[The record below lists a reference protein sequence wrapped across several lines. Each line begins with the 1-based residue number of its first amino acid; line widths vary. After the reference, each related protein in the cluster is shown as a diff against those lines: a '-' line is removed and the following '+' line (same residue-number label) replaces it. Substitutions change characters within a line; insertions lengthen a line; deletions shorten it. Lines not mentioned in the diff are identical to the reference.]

1 MPRLLGLKNQQGSE
15 ELLEHVLHGADL
27 RVRERRQVWQRFER
41 LFPDEIH
48 RRPDL
53 GVDHGFVGERGQ
65 VDPERAQGR
74 EPLRERGGQVVL
86 EHLHVHLEPQH
97 LGAIEPARGPLQ
109 AVGEDRE
116 GVVVLAR
123 EREHEAGLLR
133 VLEAERVLRRPGV
146 LRKAQE
152 AELQVAQG
160 GAEGGRVLG
169 AAGGLEAHAGEGQA
183 LRGVRHEVAGAVQVA
198 DDVEEALA
206 LGEVQLAR
214 EQPADPEVEGGPV
227 RLRDHRVGALLDL
240 VMGEAVALAPGDHE
254 PLARRRDR
262 GGRTPLPASTRSPW
276 RARRARTGCRSP
288 RRA

>member
-1 MPRLLGLKNQQGSE
+1 M
-15 ELLEHVLHGADL
+15 
-27 RVRERRQVWQRFER
+27 RF
-41 LFPDEIH
+41 
-48 RRPDL
+48 
-53 GVDHGFVGERGQ
+53 
-65 VDPERAQGR
+65 
-74 EPLRERGGQVVL
+74 
-86 EHLHVHLEPQH
+86 
-97 LGAIEPARGPLQ
+97 EPARGPLQ

-116 GVVVLAR
+116 GVVVLAA
-123 EREHEAGLLR
+123 EREHEARLHR

-169 AAGGLEAHAGEGQA
+169 AAGGLEAHAGEAQA
-183 LRGVRHEVAGAVQVA
+183 LRGVRHEVACAVQVA

-240 VMGEAVALAPGDHE
+240 VMGEAVAVAPGDHE
-254 PLARRRDR
+254 PLAHGGIEAAVRLFRRALAHRGEHVELESVADRRGELERLLRRRRQPRDGAHHEVDDVVR
-262 GGRTPLPASTRSPW
+262 VRERVDPGEVPAP
-276 RARRARTGCRSP
+276 A
-288 RRA
+288 